1 MNQLANNSQAAEC
14 LGIAAATL
22 QYWRT
27 TGAQNLPFIKIGR
40 RVMYRQ
46 DDIDKWLK
54 QHTFKHTGEYQA
66 GGSNHE

>member
-1 MNQLANNSQAAEC
+1 MKSLVTAAETSNQ
-14 LGIAAATL
+14 ITAPEATL

-46 DDIDKWLK
+46 TDIDQWLD
-54 QHTFKHTGEYQA
+54 QHTYRHTGEYNKA
-66 GGSNHE
+66 GSNHE